1 MILTMP
7 LILAD
12 YHMVTI
18 KIQRDVELEMA
29 GENHKRNWSKSVYSV
44 NKKYRA
50 VEGILKGV
58 LASTALKD

>member
-1 MILTMP
+1 MKSKLVKMIQLMILTMP

-29 GENHKRNWSKSVYSV
+29 GENHKRNW
-44 NKKYRA
+44 
-50 VEGILKGV
+50 
-58 LASTALKD
+58 

>member
-1 MILTMP
+1 MIQLMILTMP

-29 GENHKRNWSKSVYSV
+29 GENHKRNW
-44 NKKYRA
+44 
-50 VEGILKGV
+50 
-58 LASTALKD
+58 